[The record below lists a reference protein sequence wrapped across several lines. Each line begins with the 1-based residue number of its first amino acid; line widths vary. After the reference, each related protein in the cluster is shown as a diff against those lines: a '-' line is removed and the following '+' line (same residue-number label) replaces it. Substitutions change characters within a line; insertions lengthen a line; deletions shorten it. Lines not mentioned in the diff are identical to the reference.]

1 MIRELVHLYI
11 LHLFTLLFLHQSTSI
26 HLSNSQS
33 LLLLLLFPFSGA
45 SFSFLISS
53 RCEKHLFHLSFI
65 IFCLTSFI
73 FHLSSVIFHFQK
85 RSKCE
90 RDCERGRPWWYP
102 YVRIPVCP
110 VLPALFRRWHVG
122 CDWKG
127 KELHTILQ
135 TTWHFLLPHRR
146 KAGFVW

>member
-73 FHLSSVIFHFQK
+73 FHLSSVIFHLSF
-85 RSKCE
+85 SKAIE
-90 RDCERGRPWWYP
+90 
-102 YVRIPVCP
+102 VRTGLRAGTSLVISLCADSC
-110 VLPALFRRWHVG
+110 LSGTTSLISTLTRRM
-122 CDWKG
+122 
-127 KELHTILQ
+127 
-135 TTWHFLLPHRR
+135 
-146 KAGFVW
+146 